1 MINDILNPN
10 IMMTLLKIFFVLGSA
25 IWLVYSFIV
34 FRQISIMKKTLIT
47 KFSSNIN
54 LLGLINLFLAV
65 IMFFS
70 FLFFL

>member
-1 MINDILNPN
+1 MPSEIINPA
-10 IMMTLLKIFFVLGSA
+10 IMTTLLKFFFVLGSA

-54 LLGLINLFLAV
+54 FLGLINLFIAGA
-65 IMFFS
+65 MFFS